1 MRLFTDNMLQ
11 QQVGKAGAQ
20 ITADTPAKVYLDVT
34 PDCNLFC
41 IMCRE
46 SVENSNRVMDFKLF
60 KRIVDE
66 TCEGVTSYS
75 LFYTGEPLL
84 LRDFKD
90 RLDYISKR
98 KLSGTLIDISTNG
111 MLLTE
116 DMSKFIIDHDVEVC
130 ISFDGSNAE
139 KFERIRRGSS
149 FTKICR
155 NTERIAAIASQMN
168 PFRAPGIGIS
178 IQKENWGDLTNII
191 KTVNDLG
198 VKRVS
203 MWPVVN
209 PNQFRIEPDEE
220 VTRQITDAIHYA
232 EDKGMA
238 VDMYPIRLKNYIWD
252 GNEYIDIAGSFVDMK
267 CNAPFICTSIA
278 WDGEVNLCCNYG
290 DTVENMRDKSFQ
302 DVWNGERYQ
311 RLRRQVN
318 DEKNLPKSCKNCFWV
333 NRY

>member
-1 MRLFTDNMLQ
+1 MLQ
-11 QQVGKAGAQ
+11 QQMSKAGAQ
-20 ITADTPAKVYLDVT
+20 ITADAPVKIYLDVT

-75 LFYTGEPLL
+75 LFYTGESLL
-84 LRDFKD
+84 LWDFKD
-90 RLDYISKR
+90 RLDYIAKR
-98 KLSGTLIDISTNG
+98 KLSGTSIDISTNG

-116 DMSKFIIDHDVEVC
+116 DMSKFLIDHDVEVC

-168 PFRAPGIGIS
+168 PFCAPGIGIS
-178 IQKENWGDLTNII
+178 IQKDNWGDLTNII
-191 KTVNDLG
+191 KTADALG

-209 PNQFRIEPDEE
+209 PEQCRLEPNID
-220 VTRQITDAIHYA
+220 VTTEIADAIHYA
-232 EDKGMA
+232 EVKGMA

-252 GNEYIDIAGSFVDMK
+252 GNKYIDIAGSFVDMK
-267 CNAPFICTSIA
+267 CNAPFICASIA

-290 DTVENMRDKSFQ
+290 DKVENMSDKSFQ
-302 DVWNGERYQ
+302 DVWKGERYQ
-311 RLRRQVN
+311 KLRRQVN
-318 DEKNLPKSCKNCFWV
+318 DKDNLPESCRNCFWV